1 MCIRDRKFSGVTI
14 LQGVEFPVFLLIL
27 SWALQQCSATAL
39 PVIQLPH
46 QCYRLSKISCLC
58 LFDLSAEFDTID
70 HNILLSRLSSWF
82 GITGTV
88 LDCFKSHLSSRPFRV
103 KCESSFSSLYIY
115 FVASR
120 KYLFSAPGFYH
131 VHHPSQFINLI
142 SSQNHH
148 SVCRW
153 YATFLFLSS
162 FRCTCT
168 FEHNISMTLCSNYGW
183 LLIC

>member
-1 MCIRDRKFSGVTI
+1 MQTFELKFSGVTI

-88 LDCFKSHLSSRPFRV
+88 IDYSSNII
-103 KCESSFSSLYIY
+103 CS
-115 FVASR
+115 
-120 KYLFSAPGFYH
+120 
-131 VHHPSQFINLI
+131 
-142 SSQNHH
+142 
-148 SVCRW
+148 
-153 YATFLFLSS
+153 LFLSMLNMKVVS
-162 FRCTCT
+162 RFSSIHTFFCDIPQGPVLDLFTLSCTPPLSV
-168 FEHNISMTLCSNYGW
+168 H
-183 LLIC
+183 